1 MLSAEQFESLNAG
14 IETAEMTKE
23 GNCYIGRYCSIILP
37 INTKPNNTLVGY
49 VKFLGFCEAFCNAY
63 CNCCKG
69 CCKSDCCKGC
79 CTLCKGC
86 CKEDCCYN
94 YYYMCDIL
102 SPNRKLIYTIF
113 IRKCCMD
120 ICSFNSCC
128 CDTVEFAIKNTKFE
142 TVGEI
147 IRKKKCNICGIC
159 GANSTYSIK
168 FPPDAT
174 PENKLTIINAA
185 IAIDILTI

>member
-1 MLSAEQFESLNAG
+1 
-14 IETAEMTKE
+14 
-23 GNCYIGRYCSIILP
+23 
-37 INTKPNNTLVGY
+37 
-49 VKFLGFCEAFCNAY
+49 
-63 CNCCKG
+63 
-69 CCKSDCCKGC
+69 
-79 CTLCKGC
+79 
-86 CKEDCCYN
+86 
-94 YYYMCDIL
+94 MCDIL
-102 SPNRKLIYTIF
+102 LPNRNLIYTIF
-113 IRKCCMD
+113 IRKCCLD
-120 ICSFNSCC
+120 TYDCCCC